1 MRAAQLGGRFL
12 DACRRRPTDVRPVW
26 FMRQAGRYMKPYR
39 DIRAKHGILEIC
51 KTPELAA
58 AVTLQPVEIL
68 DVDAA
73 IIFADLLLPV
83 EPMGLKL
90 EFISG
95 EGPYIDNAIAEP
107 EDIDALSTTQTE
119 DLGYVG
125 EAIQIVNRALGGKVP
140 VIGFVGAPFTLASYM
155 IEGGPSK
162 TFLKTKKLM
171 FGNETMWRRLMG
183 KLVDVLG
190 DFARIQVNAGARAI
204 QVFDSWVGALSPEDY
219 VRYVQPYSRALI
231 ERIRSAGVPVI
242 HFGTGAAGFFREL
255 HAAGGDVLGVDWRI
269 NIDQAWADIGYRS
282 AIQGNLDPVA
292 LFAPLPELRTKVT
305 DLLRRTGTRPGHI
318 VNLGHGIL
326 PETPVENVKAVVQI
340 VREFQTQR

>member
-1 MRAAQLGGRFL
+1 MRQAPVSGRFL
-12 DACRRRPTDVRPVW
+12 EACRRRATDVRPVW
-26 FMRQAGRYMKPYR
+26 FMRQAGRYLKPYR
-39 DIRAKHGILEIC
+39 DVRAKHGILEIC
-51 KTPELAA
+51 KNPELAA

-90 EFISG
+90 QFATG
-95 EGPYIDNAIAEP
+95 EGPVIDNPIARS
-107 EDIDALSTTQTE
+107 EDVDDLVTSRTD

-125 EAIQIVNRALGGKVP
+125 EAIHLVARALAGRVP
-140 VIGFVGAPFTLASYM
+140 VVGFVGAPFTLASYM
-155 IEGGPSK
+155 IEGGASK

-171 FGNETMWRRLMG
+171 VGSEVLWRRLLG

-190 DFARIQVNAGARAI
+190 DFAGLQVSAGARAI
-204 QVFDSWVGALSPEDY
+204 QVFDSWAGALSPEDY

-231 ERIRSAGVPVI
+231 ERIRGTGVPVI
-242 HFGTGAAGFFREL
+242 HFATGAAGFVREL
-255 HAAGGDVLGVDWRI
+255 QGAGGDVIGVDWRI
-269 NIDQAWADIGYRS
+269 NIDQAWMEIGYRS
-282 AIQGNLDPVA
+282 GIQGNLDPVA
-292 LFAPLPELRTKVT
+292 LFAPLPELRTRVV

-326 PETPVENVKAVVQI
+326 PETPLENVRAVVQI
-340 VREFQTQR
+340 VREFHR

>member
-1 MRAAQLGGRFL
+1 MRLAPVSGRFL
-12 DACRRRPTDVRPVW
+12 EACRRRATDVRPVW
-26 FMRQAGRYMKPYR
+26 FMRQAGRYLKSYR
-39 DIRAKHGILEIC
+39 QIRAKHSILEIC
-51 KTPELAA
+51 KKPELAA
-58 AVTLQPVEIL
+58 AVTLQPIEIL

-90 EFISG
+90 RFVSS
-95 EGPYIDNAIAEP
+95 EGPAIDNPIAAP
-107 EDIDALSTTQTE
+107 EDIDGLSTIRTDE
-119 DLGYVG
+119 LGYVG
-125 EAIQIVNRALGGKVP
+125 EAIKIVARSLAGKVP
-140 VIGFVGAPFTLASYM
+140 VVGFVGAPFTLASYM
-155 IEGGPSK
+155 VEGGASK

-171 FGNETMWRRLMG
+171 FGDETMWRRLMG

-190 DFARIQVNAGARAI
+190 DFAGLQIGAGARAI

-231 ERIRSAGVPVI
+231 ERIRGGGVPVI

-255 HAAGGDVLGVDWRI
+255 HAAGGDVIGVDWRI
-269 NIDQAWADIGYRS
+269 NIDQAWMDIGYRS
-282 AIQGNLDPVA
+282 GIQGNLDPAA

-340 VREFQTQR
+340 VREFRR